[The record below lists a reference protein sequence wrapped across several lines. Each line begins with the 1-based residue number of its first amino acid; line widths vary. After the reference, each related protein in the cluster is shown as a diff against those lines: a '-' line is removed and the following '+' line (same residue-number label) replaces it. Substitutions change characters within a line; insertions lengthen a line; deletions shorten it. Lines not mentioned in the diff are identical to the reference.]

1 MDGKEIYHFWF
12 FNDRYLI
19 NCPTKSGWMIKS
31 VLFNKLEDEDLFNLA
46 LFDYLEDNEEWSD
59 ANRSQPIK
67 LSMLFFTICAIVLDF
82 LRKHPDAIV
91 SFQGNTQSK
100 SRLYSIFISYHLD
113 FFNDKFQVLGDDGD
127 VLEKFQTNKKYS
139 TIYILRK

>member
-1 MDGKEIYHFWF
+1 
-12 FNDRYLI
+12 
-19 NCPTKSGWMIKS
+19 MIKS

-59 ANRSQPIK
+59 TNRSQPIK

-82 LRKHPDAIV
+82 LKNHTDAIV

-100 SRLYSIFISYHLD
+100 SRLYNIFISYHLD
-113 FFNDKFQVLGDDGD
+113 FFNDKFQVLGEDGD
-127 VLEKFQTNKKYS
+127 DIEKFQANKKYL